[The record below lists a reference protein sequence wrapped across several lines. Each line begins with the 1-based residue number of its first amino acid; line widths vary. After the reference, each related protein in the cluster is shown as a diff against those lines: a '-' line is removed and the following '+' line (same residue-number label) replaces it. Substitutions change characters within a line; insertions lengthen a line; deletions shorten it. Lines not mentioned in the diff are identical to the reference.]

1 VAQERRDYQLT
12 IRIPKRIRAAIGAKA
27 EGEQRSV
34 ADIVNHIL
42 AEIFPVSP
50 TKDKGRRR

>member
-1 VAQERRDYQLT
+1 MAQERRDYQLT